1 MQDCGSVM
9 QGCAYA
15 SAYVIL
21 FATKVWSCKLYG
33 DMQIHGEEQIHS
45 HWVCCF
51 PLFFFMWSI
60 HHGIL
65 GVDEPYFF
73 CFICHCICFLHHL
86 IYFFYPFLF
95 ILPFEGPAGW
105 PTGVDSLQLKTA
117 GSCLFYFFVPSFF
130 LSYSCFRIVNNW
142 VYVELW
148 WSGRDMPCVCYAWFL
163 LFPLFF
169 YSMPL
174 I

>member
-51 PLFFFMWSI
+51 PLFFYVVNSSWNFRGWWT
-60 HHGIL
+60 L
-65 GVDEPYFF
+65 F
-73 CFICHCICFLHHL
+73 
-86 IYFFYPFLF
+86 FLF
-95 ILPFEGPAGW
+95 HLSLHLFSSSFNLFFLPLFVYSSFWRASGLANRSRL
-105 PTGVDSLQLKTA
+105 PTAQNRRL
-117 GSCLFYFFVPSFF
+117 LFVLFFLFRVF